1 VIPWRFG
8 DTIASEP
15 LTRGVEWMEVF
26 GQHLKEQCVDRFKA
40 LSIPTG
46 IRRYRHARVIITTLS
61 PELCDLVWSNFRPQT
76 ECWALSQYGRSRS
89 HE

>member
-1 VIPWRFG
+1 VIPWRLG

-46 IRRYRHARVIITTLS
+46 NTPLSTCPDHNYDPFAGIMRLGLEQFPTRQNVGSMTIRAIPKS
-61 PELCDLVWSNFRPQT
+61 
-76 ECWALSQYGRSRS
+76 
-89 HE
+89 